1 MTNRELQAV
10 SLCYSCVAAGNFTVL
25 QLRGLTDV
33 HEHVIHVADGER

>member
-1 MTNRELQAV
+1 MRLHLQGKQ
-10 SLCYSCVAAGNFTVL
+10 LDKPGAAGSFTAL